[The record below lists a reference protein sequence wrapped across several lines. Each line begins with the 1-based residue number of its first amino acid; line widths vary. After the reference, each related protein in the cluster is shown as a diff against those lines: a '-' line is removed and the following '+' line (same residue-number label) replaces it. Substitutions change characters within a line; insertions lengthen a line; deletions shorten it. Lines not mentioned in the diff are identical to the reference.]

1 MHLNFALIYFI
12 NATLVILAAEMSL
25 GINLYKQFFF
35 LKWLKIQ
42 EIHRTLFKITAYTEL
57 SSTHQPS
64 GKLIQSQES

>member
-1 MHLNFALIYFI
+1 MHLNFVLVYFI

-25 GINLYKQFFF
+25 GINLYKHFF